1 MCFLAALAAVPG
13 LFAGTATAGA
23 ATAGAAAAGTA
34 AAGAAAAGTAAGGL
48 STNLLLAATAASTIG
63 AVTAGVGQ
71 YQQSKAAEAA
81 ARTQAKDALARGD
94 QAAADLAK
102 EQSGFQGQQRAALAA
117 SGAEVDYG
125 SADQIQRDTLLLQR
139 EDRIRLSENA
149 RREAW
154 GYSVE
159 GAMQRSAAKA
169 AVVNTTLNAGSTLLA
184 GASKAYSGY
193 KANRATGS
201 TGATGVRLSMPMGTN

>member
-1 MCFLAALAAVPG
+1 MCLPMVAAAIPAIVGAVGSAASA
-13 LFAGTATAGA
+13 AGGA
-23 ATAGAAAAGTA
+23 ATALQGAATV
-34 AAGAAAAGTAAGGL
+34 
-48 STNLLLAATAASTIG
+48 ASTVG
-63 AVTAGVGQ
+63 AITAGIGQ
-71 YQQSKAAEAA
+71 HQQAKAAEAA

-102 EQSGFQGQQRAALAA
+102 EQSGFRGQQIAALAA
-117 SGAEVDYG
+117 SGAEVGYG
-125 SADQIQRDTLLLQR
+125 SANQIQQDTLMLQR
-139 EDRIRLSENA
+139 EDQRRVQENA

>member
-1 MCFLAALAAVPG
+1 MCLPMVAAAIPATVASTVG
-13 LFAGTATAGA
+13 AITAG
-23 ATAGAAAAGTA
+23 
-34 AAGAAAAGTAAGGL
+34 
-48 STNLLLAATAASTIG
+48 IG
-63 AVTAGVGQ
+63 Q
-71 YQQSKAAEAA
+71 HQQAKAAEAA

-102 EQSGFQGQQRAALAA
+102 EQSGFRGQQIAALAA
-117 SGAEVDYG
+117 SGAEVGYG
-125 SADQIQRDTLLLQR
+125 SASQIQQDTLMLQR
-139 EDRIRLSENA
+139 EDQRRVQENA

-184 GASKAYSGY
+184 GASKTYDSY
-193 KANRATGS
+193 KVNKALTTS
-201 TGATGVRLSMPMGTN
+201 SPRLSMPMGTN